1 MKTMIYFIAVL
12 MLTTITISS
21 EIKNEIETE
30 ETKAETRGKI
40 FLQ

>member
-1 MKTMIYFIAVL
+1 MIYFLAAL
-12 MLTTITISS
+12 MLTTIAISS
-21 EIKNEIETE
+21 EIKNEMETE